1 MSELN
6 RARNLYVIV
15 TPARGIL
22 GVFTSKNAAVANAGS
37 DDVISIVP
45 VSLVNQLV
53 SISGF
58 TPASAAIATYGQW
71 EGEDYD
77 GYEQLAQSQDAED
90 EDFHEAARVRR
101 AFDTATEGGIT
112 QPPQRSVEEILA
124 SESTPLT
131 EEEELVLEE
140 TAVDEIKQPTN
151 VFVSGEGWMPSLGVN
166 S

>member
-6 RARNLYVIV
+6 KARNLYVII

-45 VSLVNQLV
+45 VSLVNQLI

-58 TPASAAIATYGQW
+58 TPASAAIATYGEW
-71 EGEDYD
+71 EGEDYE

-90 EDFHEAARVRR
+90 EAFHEAARARR
-101 AFDTATEGGIT
+101 ARYTEDTPVIAPE
-112 QPPQRSVEEILA
+112 RSVEEILA

-131 EEEELVLEE
+131 EEEELALEE
-140 TAVDEIKQPTN
+140 TVVDEIKQPSN